1 MTKFKKDPKFGGFV
15 KPLKEV
21 VEKHRKWTDEEKV
34 QMAQMM
40 FDTAERDL
48 VNHFN
53 SMVDRAKRLVS
64 DLERQK
70 VYFFV
75 DNTQSRKEHF
85 QYALDEVANCFSNY
99 RFSDAARVLAKYE
112 KADSLLKT
120 FKGEDVS
127 LW

>member
-1 MTKFKKDPKFGGFV
+1 MENSKKEKGKFGGFV
-15 KPLKEV
+15 KPLTEV

-48 VNHFN
+48 VNHMN
-53 SMVDRAKRLVS
+53 SMVDRAKNLVAE
-64 DLERQK
+64 LERQA
-70 VYFFV
+70 
-75 DNTQSRKEHF
+75 EHFNQEKDKRNDYF
-85 QYALDEVANCFSNY
+85 QYALDEVNNCMGNY
-99 RFSDAARVLAKYE
+99 RMSDAARKLAKYE
-112 KADSLLKT
+112 KADALLKT